1 MDQSGALDL
10 GDRVCIPDKE
20 LFGFVRY
27 VGEVEGTKG
36 VWIGVE
42 LDEPYGKN
50 DGSVKGKYY
59 FRCKP
64 KHGVFARQHQMFL
77 TISGN
82 KLREQEAR
90 QHKIDESLPDDN
102 IAAAEQQEADAAE
115 STLDQTKD
123 AVAAEDEATAHL
135 DAQEEA
141 SKLSL
146 VLLKASATHRRY
158 LMTLLQGVR
167 SELVEHERFANYAST
182 ASSADAV
189 QYLQQLQNCAQ
200 EKIVLSDMF
209 IQQIIQAQQAA
220 RES

>member
-1 MDQSGALDL
+1 M
-10 GDRVCIPDKE
+10 CIPDKE

-27 VGEVEGTKG
+27 VGDVDGTKG
-36 VWIGVE
+36 VWVGVE

-90 QHKIDESLPDDN
+90 QHKVDESLPDDT
-102 IAAAEQQEADAAE
+102 IVTTEEQAGPDGLAGESTQDQAKDATAAAAEEEESAAQE
-115 STLDQTKD
+115 
-123 AVAAEDEATAHL
+123 
-135 DAQEEA
+135 EEA

-167 SELVEHERFANYAST
+167 SELVEHERFANYAAT

-200 EKIVLSDMF
+200 EKIVLSDVF
-209 IQQIIQAQQAA
+209 IQQIIQAQQTA